1 MALGKSCISILAA
14 CCFALSATAAHG
26 ASQPTSASESNQPVY
41 LGYPSDWSARHV
53 VLTGV
58 NADKALTQGLHD
70 PRHVYNMVQRMVA
83 IRNSN
88 RRARRRV
95 KSTFQVDWAVSLEN
109 GYVPANQFPAK
120 YRFDVTTENCNG
132 DYLLLGL
139 TVTSGTQ
146 ANIVGINNL
155 YTSGS
160 SPCNG
165 GTPFVAF
172 AYNTALHGGQVSTSP
187 VISMDGKKVA
197 FVESA
202 AAGSYFHVLYLPATI
217 PGPPTGNGTVL
228 SPATP
233 SLCTSSPAPNCITD
247 VFLSSG
253 ANSNSSPWVDYDTDS
268 AYVGTDDGLLHK
280 ITPVFGLG
288 TPAADTDTTNWPVTV
303 STQTTKVLTGAVVDK
318 NAGLIFVGDGF
329 GYLYSL
335 SFSAPKKK
343 TTAQVAIGWVTH
355 GAGTGIIDA
364 PIVVNDSANPA
375 TDQVFAFTG
384 CSVTLGDGG
393 AISQLPANFTST
405 TTPASVDLGSASGTG
420 DCTTGNVHGGTFDN
434 QFWINGSTSGHII
447 ACGFVSGTSAKPLT
461 PSNPKMYWLPFNS
474 SHIVTN
480 TNQQTFVI
488 NNTIGDECSPL
499 TEFYDGTTDRLFFGV
514 GKTDGFV
521 KSSTLTA
528 TSISTPTSCTSGS
541 PTSSCVTTP
550 AALGGTSGIVIDNQL
565 SSTGGANIYFSTLA
579 AGGSNGAKCNVTGG
593 AANPHCAIKLTQSA
607 LQ

>member
-1 MALGKSCISILAA
+1 MRLAKSYVSGLAA
-14 CCFALSATAAHG
+14 CCFALLTVAAHG
-26 ASQPTSASESNQPVY
+26 ASQQTSPSESSEPVH

-53 VLTGV
+53 ILTGAD
-58 NADKALTQGLHD
+58 ADKILAQGLHD
-70 PRHVYNMVQRMVA
+70 PRHVYNTVQRMVA
-83 IRNSN
+83 VRNAS
-88 RRARRRV
+88 RTVRRRV
-95 KSTFQVDWAVSLEN
+95 KPTLKVDWAVSLEN

-120 YRFDVTTENCNG
+120 FRFDVTTENCNG

-160 SPCNG
+160 APCNSG
-165 GTPFVAF
+165 SPFVAF
-172 AYNTALHGGQVSTSP
+172 AYNAALHGGQIGTSP

-202 AAGSYFHVLYLPATI
+202 STGSYFHVLYLPNPI
-217 PGPPTGNGTVL
+217 PGPPTSNGTVL
-228 SPATP
+228 SPVTP

-247 VFLSSG
+247 VFLSAG
-253 ANSNSSPWVDYDTDS
+253 ANSNSSPWVDYDSDS

-280 ITPVFGLG
+280 IAPVFGPG
-288 TPAADTDTTNWPVTV
+288 TPAANADSTNWPVTV

-318 NAGLIFVGDGF
+318 NAGLIFVADGY

-335 SFSAPKKK
+335 SFSAPAKK
-343 TTAQVAIGWVTH
+343 TTAQVAIGWVSH

-364 PIVVNDSANPA
+364 PIVVNDSANPT

-393 AISQLPANFTST
+393 AVSQMPVTFTSA

-434 QFWINGSTSGHII
+434 QFWINGSTGGHII

-480 TNQQTFVI
+480 TNQKTFVI
-488 NNTIGDECSPL
+488 NTTIGDECSPL

-521 KSSTLTA
+521 LSSTLT
-528 TSISTPTSCTSGS
+528 TTTISTPTSCTSGHS
-541 PTSSCVTTP
+541 TSTCVTTP

-565 SSTGGANIYFSTLA
+565 SATGGANIYFSTIA
-579 AGGSNGAKCNVTGG
+579 PGGSNGAKCNVSGG
-593 AANPHCAIKLTQSA
+593 AANPYCAIKLTQSA